1 MISIVTLL
9 IVLTLSILI
18 TRIATVALTHTGLS
32 RESAK
37 FQARSA
43 FTGVG
48 FTTSESEKVVSH
60 PVRRR
65 ILLTLMLL
73 GNAGIVTAVSTLIV
87 SFVNLNRSDS
97 LVWQV
102 ALLIAGLIAL
112 WALANSNWV
121 ERHLNNFISRML
133 KSHTNLS
140 VQDFSKLLHLAGD
153 YQISEL
159 HVGQQDWLA
168 QRSIAELELGK
179 EGVIILG
186 INRPDGN
193 YLGAPNGET
202 IIREDD
208 VLLLYGRAKVIEQ
221 LDQRQAD
228 LAGDREHKKTVIEQ
242 KKVEKM
248 ERKRD
253 ISHEQDGNEQKS
265 SQK

>member
-73 GNAGIVTAVSTLIV
+73 GNAGIVTAVSSLIV

-97 LVWQV
+97 LIWQV
-102 ALLIAGLIAL
+102 ALLIAGLVAL

-121 ERHLNNFISRML
+121 DRHLNNFISRML

-159 HVGQQDWLA
+159 QVRQQDWLA
-168 QRSIAELELGK
+168 QRPIAELGLRK
-179 EGVIILG
+179 EGIIVLG
-186 INRPDGN
+186 INRSDGN
-193 YLGAPNGET
+193 YLGAPDGET
-202 IIREDD
+202 TIHEDD
-208 VLLLYGRAKVIEQ
+208 VLLLYGRARVIEQ
-221 LDQRQAD
+221 LDQRRANS
-228 LAGDREHKKTVIEQ
+228 AGDREHKKTVIEQ
-242 KKVEKM
+242 KKVEKN
-248 ERKRD
+248 EKKKD
-253 ISHEQDGNEQKS
+253 ISQPQQDSE
-265 SQK
+265 

>member
-18 TRIATVALTHTGLS
+18 TRIATVALTHTGLT

-73 GNAGIVTAVSTLIV
+73 GNAGIVTAVSSLIV
-87 SFVNLNRSDS
+87 SFVNLNRSES
-97 LVWQV
+97 LIWQM
-102 ALLIAGLIAL
+102 ALLVTGLIAL
-112 WALANSNWV
+112 WALASSNWV
-121 ERHLNNFISRML
+121 DRHLNNFISTML

-159 HVGQQDWLA
+159 HVSQRDWLA
-168 QRSIAELELGK
+168 EKSIAELGLRQ
-179 EGVIILG
+179 EGVMVLG
-186 INRPDGN
+186 VNRVDGN
-193 YLGAPNGET
+193 YLGAPDGET
-202 IIREDD
+202 RIDKDD
-208 VLLLYGRAKVIEQ
+208 VLLLYGRAEVIEQ
-221 LDQRQAD
+221 LDQRSAD
-228 LAGDREHKKTVIEQ
+228 SAGDREHRDTVIEQ

-248 ERKRD
+248 EKKKDSPSERTERT
-253 ISHEQDGNEQKS
+253 
-265 SQK
+265 

>member
-9 IVLTLSILI
+9 VVLTLSILL

-65 ILLTLMLL
+65 ILLMLMLL

-87 SFVNLNRSDS
+87 SLININRSDT
-97 LVWQV
+97 LIWQI
-102 ALLIAGLIAL
+102 ALLVTGLILL
-112 WALANSNWV
+112 WSLASSKWV
-121 ERHLNNFISRML
+121 DRHLSNAISKLL
-133 KSHTNLS
+133 KSHTKLS

-159 HVGQQDWLA
+159 QVRQDDW
-168 QRSIAELELGK
+168 IAGKPLSALGLRE
-179 EGVIILG
+179 EGIIVLG
-186 INRPDGN
+186 INRIDGT
-193 YLGAPNGET
+193 YIGAPNGST
-202 IIREDD
+202 LIKEDD
-208 VLLLYGRAKVIEQ
+208 VLIIYGRANVIKQ
-221 LDQRQAD
+221 LDRRSAGFIGD
-228 LAGDREHKKTVIEQ
+228 LEHREGMIEQ
-242 KKVEKM
+242 KEINEEEK
-248 ERKRD
+248 
-253 ISHEQDGNEQKS
+253 QKDRS
-265 SQK
+265 